1 MEFEKYDLEIQQDDY
16 QEVKNLKYFMQ
27 KINTFYNSIKGDFI
41 LVDEFKNFLE
51 NLNEEVNIYINSIYD
66 NDILLYKSELSDI
79 VYNMKVKIEANEQR
93 AKPIKLDLSPYYE
106 QATIKLIS
114 MFNKNGSLLTNDEA
128 RSKYNDIEF
137 LEKKY
142 KSFVDLIEWCN
153 TQELSIIPD
162 RIMVCSY
169 LRITL
174 EIYEEFL
181 NSNANEKIQN
191 IFKSIENYIIS
202 LRLNAGEMGTRNSG
216 AIKTNV
222 SYDLVG
228 NSLKPNDNAIKT
240 NNNLIITNEDI
251 IQKMR
256 KLGFTGG
263 SEKKENKNIID
274 YTK

>member
-1 MEFEKYDLEIQQDDY
+1 MEFEKYDLEIQQNDY

-27 KINTFYNSIKGDFI
+27 KINTFYNSVKGDFI
-41 LVDEFKNFLE
+41 LIDEFKNFLE
-51 NLNEEVNIYINSIYD
+51 NLNEEVSIYINSIYD

-162 RIMVCSY
+162 RIMICSY

-202 LRLNAGEMGTRNSG
+202 LRLNAGEMGTRNSS

-251 IQKMR
+251 IQKMK
-256 KLGFTGG
+256 KLGFTGEN
-263 SEKKENKNIID
+263 EKRENKKIID

>member
-1 MEFEKYDLEIQQDDY
+1 MEFEKYDLEIQQNDY

-27 KINTFYNSIKGDFI
+27 KINTFYNSVKGDFI
-41 LVDEFKNFLE
+41 LIDEFKNFLE
-51 NLNEEVNIYINSIYD
+51 NLNEEVSIYINSIYD

-162 RIMVCSY
+162 RIMICSY

-202 LRLNAGEMGTRNSG
+202 LRLNAGEMGTRNSS

-251 IQKMR
+251 IQKMK

-263 SEKKENKNIID
+263 NEERENKKIID

>member
-16 QEVKNLKYFMQ
+16 QEIKNLKYFMQ

-66 NDILLYKSELSDI
+66 NDILLYKSELSNI
-79 VYNMKVKIEANEQR
+79 VYNMNVKIEANEQR
-93 AKPIKLDLSPYYE
+93 VKPIKLDLSPYYE

-128 RSKYNDIEF
+128 RSKYSDIDF
-137 LEKKY
+137 LEQKY
-142 KSFVDLIEWCN
+142 KSFVELIEWCN
-153 TQELSIIPD
+153 TQGLSIIPD

-251 IQKMR
+251 IQKMK

-263 SEKKENKNIID
+263 NEERENKKIID

>member
-1 MEFEKYDLEIQQDDY
+1 MEFEKYDLEIQQNDY

-27 KINTFYNSIKGDFI
+27 KINTFYNSVKGDFI
-41 LVDEFKNFLE
+41 LMDEFKNFLE
-51 NLNEEVNIYINSIYD
+51 NLNEEVSIYINSIYD

-162 RIMVCSY
+162 RIMICSY

-202 LRLNAGEMGTRNSG
+202 LRLNAGEMGTRNSS

-251 IQKMR
+251 IQKMK

-263 SEKKENKNIID
+263 SEKEKIKA
-274 YTK
+274 

>member
-1 MEFEKYDLEIQQDDY
+1 MEFEKYDLEIQQNDY

-27 KINTFYNSIKGDFI
+27 KINTFYNSVKGDFI
-41 LVDEFKNFLE
+41 LIDEFKNFLE
-51 NLNEEVNIYINSIYD
+51 NLNEEVSIYINSIYD

-162 RIMVCSY
+162 RIMICSY

-202 LRLNAGEMGTRNSG
+202 LRLNAGEMGTRNSS

-251 IQKMR
+251 IQKMK

-263 SEKKENKNIID
+263 SEERENKKIID

>member
-1 MEFEKYDLEIQQDDY
+1 MEFEKYDLEIQQNDY

-27 KINTFYNSIKGDFI
+27 KINTFYNSVKGDFI
-41 LVDEFKNFLE
+41 LIDEFKNFLE
-51 NLNEEVNIYINSIYD
+51 NLNEEVSIYINSIYD